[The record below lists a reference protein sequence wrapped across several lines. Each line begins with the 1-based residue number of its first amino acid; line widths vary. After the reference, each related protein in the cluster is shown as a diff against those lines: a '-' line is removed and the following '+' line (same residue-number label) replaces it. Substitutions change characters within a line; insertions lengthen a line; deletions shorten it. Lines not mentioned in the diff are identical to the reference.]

1 MKSYTLVNPY
11 IEGSMRTKFKA
22 GSSLEAAKLAYEELS
37 QYFSNN
43 VPRFLFSLKKTGSDS
58 DNDFYH
64 FQVLEK
70 INNSDK
76 LRYTIKAY
84 NKADNIDKFKI
95 ALKKT
100 SDNLQGGG
108 ATNADTDTDADAD
121 TDANTDANTDAKN
134 VLVGGKYKKYRKYKY
149 DDDDSSSSSS
159 SSDSDY
165 YYYYKPVNRIR
176 PINYWSY
183 YPYLYPTTRVYIPT
197 FIPSIMPYVNIS
209 IN

>member
-84 NKADNIDKFKI
+84 NKANNIDKFKI
-95 ALKKT
+95 AFKKT
-100 SDNLQGGG
+100 SKNLQGGG
-108 ATNADTDTDADAD
+108 PGDIGDSGDISETDDKS
-121 TDANTDANTDAKN
+121 DANTNSYKKD
-134 VLVGGKYKKYRKYKY
+134 LVGGKYKKYKYD

-165 YYYYKPVNRIR
+165 YYYYKPVNRVR

-197 FIPSIMPYVNIS
+197 FIPSITPYVNIS

>member
-43 VPRFLFSLKKTGSDS
+43 VPRFLFSLKKTGSD
-58 DNDFYH
+58 DDFFH

-84 NKADNIDKFKI
+84 NKANNIDKFKI
-95 ALKKT
+95 AFKKT
-100 SDNLQGGG
+100 SKNLQGGG
-108 ATNADTDTDADAD
+108 PGDIGDSGDISETDDNDSD
-121 TDANTDANTDAKN
+121 DKSDANTNSYKKD
-134 VLVGGKYKKYRKYKY
+134 LVGGK
-149 DDDDSSSSSS
+149 
-159 SSDSDY
+159 
-165 YYYYKPVNRIR
+165 
-176 PINYWSY
+176 INS
-183 YPYLYPTTRVYIPT
+183 
-197 FIPSIMPYVNIS
+197 
-209 IN
+209 